1 MSFRLFVWY
10 CALCGGCAAYVG
22 WALGR
27 LLSGGGGLLDAAV
40 KGLFLGLVVALV
52 LGLIDCLWT
61 FSPGQFRRFAPRVLL
76 ALAGGALGGLLGGLI
91 GQLFLGW
98 SRAPALVV
106 LGWLIGWTVTG
117 LLIGSSLGVH
127 DVIAGLARGED
138 LRGAG
143 RKVGNGLLGGGLG
156 GLLGAVLF
164 LLLKAVWGRLFRE
177 GLADQLWSPSATG
190 FVVLGLCIGLLIGL
204 SQVVLKVA
212 WLRVEA
218 GFRKGRELLLSRQE
232 VTIGRAESCDVGL
245 FGDPGVEK
253 LHARI
258 LQRGGDYYL
267 ADAGSPG
274 GTFLNGERVDGPV
287 RLRSGDLIQLGKSAL
302 RFRAIEKRKR

>member
-1 MSFRLFVWY
+1 MSFRLFVYY

-27 LLSGGGGLLDAAV
+27 FVAGGGLVDAAV

-52 LGLIDCLWT
+52 LGLVDSLWT
-61 FSPGQFRRFAPRVLL
+61 FAPGQVGRYAPRVLL
-76 ALAGGALGGLLGGLI
+76 ALVGGALGGLLGGLI

-106 LGWLIGWTVTG
+106 LGWLLGWTITG
-117 LLIGSSLGVH
+117 LLVGSSLGVY
-127 DVIAGLARGED
+127 DMLARLVRGED

-143 RKVGNGLLGGGLG
+143 RKVRNGLLGGALG
-156 GLLGAVLF
+156 GFLGAALF
-164 LLLKAVWGRLFRE
+164 LLLKAAWGRLFRE
-177 GLADQLWSPSATG
+177 ELADQLWSPSATG

-204 SQVVLKVA
+204 AQVLLKVA
-212 WLRVEA
+212 WVRVEA
-218 GFRKGRELLLSRQE
+218 GFRRGRELILAKPE
-232 VTIGRAESCDVGL
+232 VTIGRAESCDIGL

-258 LQRGGDYYL
+258 SQRGGEYYL
-267 ADAGSPG
+267 ADADSPG
-274 GTFLNGERVDGPV
+274 GTFVNGQRVDGPV
-287 RLRSGDLIQLGKSAL
+287 RLRPGDLIQLGKSAL